1 MMITDYNLNVV
12 VFDDE
17 YNEAEPLIEALN
29 YERIPNV
36 FINLG
41 DERNDRKLQNIRII
55 FADLVFGTQVH
66 GDNTTEH
73 IRTRIL
79 DNISDDNGPFILVA
93 WSKHPNLAQTLEER
107 ILQIKP
113 NFKFLTITLDKNDY
127 FEIKN
132 DKYALKEGM
141 NFNTIRQDIISKI
154 EKLKHLELFL
164 EWEGDVKKSISKV
177 LNNFLSDIN
186 DIEKVN
192 KEISATIKYT
202 MGKQKDLSDTDK
214 FKAFYKTM
222 NTVLDDSMEINP
234 ENKSDKY
241 TALFN
246 SLNFEKFDSDE
257 KAKIN
262 TKILFEQII
271 NGDKSLKNGNIYLFK
286 DFKEIISEQ
295 ALSEICICDEN
306 CIFNNE
312 FFKHDSEEIK
322 DSNNAII
329 DRKCRT
335 FQTAID
341 DNKPKGKNE
350 FNKYCKEQTK
360 NNCHSILMEFSP
372 SCDILNNKI
381 LNSRLIY
388 GYLVNS
394 KYKCFK
400 NSQSLYIT
408 PFHFKVENLDLN
420 SNYRLVLFIKSIFA
434 VNPDKIREMRPIIR
448 ARKELVVDLQHAIAN
463 HISRVG
469 VSSINGD
476 DNDSF

>member
-1 MMITDYNLNVV
+1 MMIADYNLNVV

-17 YNEAEPLIEALN
+17 YNEAKPLIEALN

-55 FADLVFGTQVH
+55 FADLVFGTQVL
-66 GDNTTEH
+66 GDNTIEP
-73 IRTRIL
+73 IKTRIL

-93 WSKHPNLAQTLEER
+93 WSKHLDLAKTLEEK
-107 ILQIKP
+107 ILQIKR

-127 FEIKN
+127 FEIEN
-132 DKYALKEGM
+132 DKYVLKEGM

-154 EKLKHLELFL
+154 EKLKHLKLFL

-186 DIEKVN
+186 DTEKVN

-222 NTVLDDSMEINP
+222 NTVLGDSMEINP
-234 ENKSDKY
+234 ENKADKY

-246 SLNFEKFDSDE
+246 SLNFETFSSDE

-262 TKILFEQII
+262 AEILFEQITDE
-271 NGDKSLKNGNIYLFK
+271 NKSLKNGNIYSFNEFKTIFGDNVVENLFNYSEK
-286 DFKEIISEQ
+286 SIFEDVFEFKKKYK
-295 ALSEICICDEN
+295 LFN
-306 CIFNNE
+306 KNNE
-312 FFKHDSEEIK
+312 ESQDEFENRHL
-322 DSNNAII
+322 NNYESLSHPII
-329 DRKCRT
+329 L
-335 FQTAID
+335 
-341 DNKPKGKNE
+341 E
-350 FNKYCKEQTK
+350 FT
-360 NNCHSILMEFSP
+360 P
-372 SCDILNNKI
+372 SCDITQNK
-381 LNSRLIY
+381 LKKSRLIF
-388 GYLVNS
+388 GFLLDS
-394 KYKCFK
+394 KYKHIK
-400 NSQSLYIT
+400 KQNENLYIT
-408 PFHFKVENLDLN
+408 PFHFELKDKNLNLD
-420 SNYRLVLFIKSIFA
+420 SNYRLILFIKTIFA
-434 VNPDKIREMRPIIR
+434 VNPDKIRKMTPIIR

>member
-1 MMITDYNLNVV
+1 MIADYNLNVV

-17 YNEAEPLIEALN
+17 YNEAKPLIEALN

-55 FADLVFGTQVH
+55 FADLVFGTQVL
-66 GDNTTEH
+66 GDNTIEH

-93 WSKHPNLAQTLEER
+93 WSKHLDLAKTLEEK
-107 ILQIKP
+107 ILQIKR

-127 FEIKN
+127 FEIEN
-132 DKYALKEGM
+132 DKYVLKEGM

-186 DIEKVN
+186 DTEKVN
-192 KEISATIKYT
+192 KEISATIKYII
-202 MGKQKDLSDTDK
+202 GKQEDLSNTDK

-222 NTVLDDSMEINP
+222 NTVLGDSMEINP
-234 ENKSDKY
+234 ENKVDKY
-241 TALFN
+241 ADLFK
-246 SLNFEKFDSDE
+246 SLNFETFSSDE

-262 TKILFEQII
+262 AEILFEKITDE
-271 NGDKSLKNGNIYLFK
+271 NKSLKNGNIYSFNEFKEYFGDDIIKNLFK
-286 DFKEIISEQ
+286 YSEEDIFKDVFEFH
-295 ALSEICICDEN
+295 AKHKLFDK
-306 CIFNNE
+306 NNE
-312 FFKHDSEEIK
+312 ESQNDFENRHL
-322 DSNNAII
+322 NNYESLSHPII
-329 DRKCRT
+329 L
-335 FQTAID
+335 
-341 DNKPKGKNE
+341 E
-350 FNKYCKEQTK
+350 FT
-360 NNCHSILMEFSP
+360 P
-372 SCDILNNKI
+372 SCDITQNK
-381 LNSRLIY
+381 LKKSRLIF
-388 GYLVNS
+388 GFLLDS
-394 KYKCFK
+394 KYKHIK
-400 NSQSLYIT
+400 KQNESLYIT
-408 PFHFKVENLDLN
+408 PFHFKLENENLNLD
-420 SNYRLVLFIKSIFA
+420 SNYRLVLFIKTIFA